1 MSSLDDE
8 YLIIES
14 REISFNTFPVSIR
27 GCGRTVSCFR
37 QCGAGAD
44 HTCPVDTSNYVAVW
58 SYDPATQLAAVSM
71 GARVANLGRVL
82 GMDGDTEQEGAEQSD
97 MTSSNMTVSTN
108 EM

>member
-37 QCGAGAD
+37 QCGAGAE

-97 MTSSNMTVSTN
+97 MTSSNMTVSTK